1 MATLFLM
8 LASETIMTEVKSVKV
23 FAKMGLFSFLIFVYC
38 MIKRKLL
45 GKFSINLKLEE
56 NLLLRGSKDEKIPLR
71 QLLVST
77 IELLI
82 FCYCLEVMFFKER
95 Q

>member
-1 MATLFLM
+1 MATLFLI

-23 FAKMGLFSFLIFVYC
+23 FAKVGLFSFLIFVYC
-38 MIKRKLL
+38 MIKRK
-45 GKFSINLKLEE
+45 KLEE
-56 NLLLRGSKDEKIPLR
+56 NLLLRGSKDENIPLR